1 MTEPHDQGAAESA
14 ATAEVVYVCTAR
26 ERRALRLLTTSRS
39 ITTSMLAFHL
49 DLPPASTVALLKGLV
64 AQGWAERT
72 SETGVTPMHW
82 TRTPAG
88 GEVLR
93 TTTEEGRRIAADG

>member
-1 MTEPHDQGAAESA
+1 MTEPE
-14 ATAEVVYVCTAR
+14 YVCTVL

-49 DLPPASTVALLKGLV
+49 QQPPAATVVLLKGLV

-72 SETGVTPMHW
+72 SAVGVTPMHW
-82 TRTPAG
+82 TRTEQG

-93 TTTEEGRRIAADG
+93 TTDDEGRRVATV